1 MESINILK
9 TTEKA
14 TGYLK
19 FGVFDISVGNPA
31 NNAKIVV
38 SVTENGTEVPL
49 FTLFTNESGQ
59 SSVIE
64 LETPPFDY
72 SLQPDQ
78 PQPYSSY
85 NAVITASGY
94 ETEEINGIQV
104 YANSTSIQNVNLIP
118 LNVAENGTE
127 VINIPPPAI
136 IGNYPEKIPEAEE
149 KEISNESGF
158 VVLDRVVIPEFIVV
172 HDGNPNDNSAP
183 NYWVPYKD
191 YIKNVACSE
200 IFSTWPDAAI
210 RANILVINSFTLNR
224 VYTEWYRNR
233 GKNFTITNSTQFDQ
247 FFVQGRNIFDSINTI
262 VDEMFTTYIKRP
274 NQRQPLF
281 TQYCDGKRV
290 NCPNWLSQWGSAS
303 LAESGYSTIQI
314 LRYYYGNDIYL
325 ENAEKVSGVPS
336 SYPGYPLEV
345 GSSGE
350 DVRTIQNQLNSISNN
365 YPAIVKLRADGVFGQ
380 QTRQAVMTFQEIFNM
395 PVSGVVDFST
405 WYQISKVFVAVE
417 RLA

>member
-1 MESINILK
+1 MENINILRAN
-9 TTEKA
+9 EKGV
-14 TGYLK
+14 GYLK

-31 NNAKIVV
+31 NNAQIVV

-49 FTLFTNESGQ
+49 FTLFTNDSGQ
-59 SSVIE
+59 TSPIE

-72 SLQPDQ
+72 SLEPDQ
-78 PQPYSSY
+78 PQPYSTY
-85 NAVITASGY
+85 NATITASGY
-94 ETEEINGIQV
+94 ETEQINGIQI
-104 YANSTSIQNVNLIP
+104 YANSTSIQDINLIP
-118 LNVAENGTE
+118 IRENNNETE

-149 KEISNESGF
+149 KDIPKESGF
-158 VVLDRVVIPEFIVV
+158 VVLDRVVIPEFVVV

-191 YIKNVACSE
+191 YIKNVASSE

-210 RANILVINSFTLNR
+210 RANVLVINSFTLNR
-224 VYTEWYRNR
+224 VYTEWYRSR

-247 FFVQGRNIFDSINTI
+247 FFVQGRNIFDSINII

-290 NCPNWLSQWGSAS
+290 SCPNWLSQWGSAS
-303 LAESGYSTIQI
+303 LAEEGYSAIQI

-336 SYPGYPLEV
+336 SYPGYPLEL

-350 DVRTIQNQLNSISNN
+350 DVRTIQNQLNSISTN
-365 YPAIVKLRADGVFGQ
+365 YPAIVKLRADGIFGQ
-380 QTRQAVMTFQEIFNM
+380 QTRNAVMTFQEIFNI
-395 PVSGVVDFST
+395 PVSGIVDFST
-405 WYQISKVFVAVE
+405 WYEISKVFVAVE

>member
-9 TTEKA
+9 TTEKG

-118 LNVAENGTE
+118 LNVVENGTE

-149 KEISNESGF
+149 KEIPNESGF

-210 RANILVINSFTLNR
+210 RANVLVINSFTLNR
-224 VYTEWYRNR
+224 VYTEWYRSR

-405 WYQISKVFVAVE
+405 WYQISKVFVSVE